1 MTVSFH
7 VAPNLRTTQSQFP
20 DLLRSRLLAKFTSAP
35 SGRMNLAECM
45 VRRVNAREKFRM
57 KKVCVNVCGL
67 WVESYLLAMMR
78 YAAYLSFKTPRL
90 Y

>member
-35 SGRMNLAECM
+35 SGRMNLAETPFLGNYEWESEY
-45 VRRVNAREKFRM
+45 RHAR
-57 KKVCVNVCGL
+57 
-67 WVESYLLAMMR
+67 
-78 YAAYLSFKTPRL
+78 
-90 Y
+90 